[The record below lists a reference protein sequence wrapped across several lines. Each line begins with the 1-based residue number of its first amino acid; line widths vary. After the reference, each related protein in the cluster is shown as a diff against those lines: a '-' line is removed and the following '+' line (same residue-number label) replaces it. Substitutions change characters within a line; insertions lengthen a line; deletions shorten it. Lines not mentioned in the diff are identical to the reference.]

1 MISRLGRP
9 SAVRRSTSLRVG
21 EWYRIRTMT
30 ARWSAALGPAE
41 LGEGGFRMNPIGVV
55 AKDDQH
61 LGGGVGTDAKALT
74 QRRRGLGGESTQ
86 VTVVVHDLDGE
97 SEPATG
103 ERPEGM
109 FRRGGRRIDR
119 AAPPSAAS
127 FEEAW
132 SASGWRVSRSSGG
145 ACQWQPKTAH
155 LWQPKTAHFWGGRL
169 GRSGHSPGDARREA
183 AEPAVTWRLPHA
195 VRPTLSSASADAPA
209 SGSCCP
215 GC

>member
-1 MISRLGRP
+1 
-9 SAVRRSTSLRVG
+9 
-21 EWYRIRTMT
+21 
-30 ARWSAALGPAE
+30 
-41 LGEGGFRMNPIGVV
+41 MNPIGVV

-119 AAPPSAAS
+119 AAAPSAAS
-127 FEEAW
+127 IEERLV
-132 SASGWRVSRSSGG
+132 GERVEGLS
-145 ACQWQPKTAH
+145 Q
-155 LWQPKTAHFWGGRL
+155 L
-169 GRSGHSPGDARREA
+169 GRRGDDDLRRWCTDPAPSVSHDRPPGHCSDGRCMIS
-183 AEPAVTWRLPHA
+183 T
-195 VRPTLSSASADAPA
+195 
-209 SGSCCP
+209 
-215 GC
+215 

>member
-9 SAVRRSTSLRVG
+9 SAVRRLTSLRVG
-21 EWYRIRTMT
+21 EWYRIAHDDGPVERGVSLSMPAAVETVA
-30 ARWSAALGPAE
+30 ARRHPGRSRDGAGHAE

-97 SEPATG
+97 SEPAPG

-127 FEEAW
+127 M
-132 SASGWRVSRSSGG
+132 
-145 ACQWQPKTAH
+145 
-155 LWQPKTAHFWGGRL
+155 
-169 GRSGHSPGDARREA
+169 
-183 AEPAVTWRLPHA
+183 
-195 VRPTLSSASADAPA
+195 
-209 SGSCCP
+209 
-215 GC
+215 

>member
-1 MISRLGRP
+1 MVPHPHDDGP
-9 SAVRRSTSLRVG
+9 VERRVSLS
-21 EWYRIRTMT
+21 MT
-30 ARWSAALGPAE
+30 AAVEAVAARRHPGRSRDGAGPAE

-127 FEEAW
+127 FEERLVGERTQGLTEGVAACGVGKLGEQPEGPDE
-132 SASGWRVSRSSGG
+132 SLVSRASRPRRRGS
-145 ACQWQPKTAH
+145 AH
-155 LWQPKTAHFWGGRL
+155 ADRVVHTP
-169 GRSGHSPGDARREA
+169 PAR
-183 AEPAVTWRLPHA
+183 P
-195 VRPTLSSASADAPA
+195 
-209 SGSCCP
+209 
-215 GC
+215 